1 MEKNAILAVG
11 NPGAG
16 KSTTLNYLA
25 GEVLFESGDSF
36 GGGLTSQLNVGVSK
50 DNVVFYDTPGLA
62 DISLRKAAGK
72 AISEALREGGTY
84 KIFFFVSQDAGR
96 PKNEDITTLN
106 LVLEA
111 APEIGCK
118 YSIIVPK
125 IKAGIANGLRK
136 EQNWA
141 KFINGIFAGEISL
154 SDYQVMC
161 VCTNKELHN
170 FLET

>member
-1 MEKNAILAVG
+1 MKLGQNLNFRKIYFQIAGMEKNAIIAVG

-72 AISEALREGGTY
+72 AISELG
-84 KIFFFVSQDAGR
+84 AGSR
-96 PKNEDITTLN
+96 ARNRLQILHHCPK
-106 LVLEA
+106 
-111 APEIGCK
+111 
-118 YSIIVPK
+118 
-125 IKAGIANGLRK
+125 
-136 EQNWA
+136 
-141 KFINGIFAGEISL
+141 
-154 SDYQVMC
+154 YQIWDC
-161 VCTNKELHN
+161 
-170 FLET
+170 

>member
-1 MEKNAILAVG
+1 MEKNAIIAVG

-25 GEVLFESGDSF
+25 GEVLFKSGDSY
-36 GGGLTSQLNVGVSK
+36 GGGLTNEMTAAVSRDSK
-50 DNVVFYDTPGLA
+50 WKLYDTPGLA
-62 DISLRKAAGK
+62 DLGLRKAAGK

-111 APEIGCK
+111 APEIGSQ

-125 IKAGIANGLRK
+125 IKPGIAAGLRK
-136 EQNWA
+136 DENWA
-141 KFINGIFAGEISL
+141 KFINGIFSGI
-154 SDYQVMC
+154 V
-161 VCTNKELHN
+161 
-170 FLET
+170 